1 MTRRSAFKGV
11 SVVRDRH
18 GRLRFRLRAR
28 INGRRIDCY
37 LPGPYGSTAFIAAYE
52 AAPEGGSAPSR
63 RAKTGTVGQLV
74 ETYLESAAFANL
86 ADSTKAEK
94 RLRLD
99 WVKRVIGDA
108 RYARVRPRHMESL
121 MAKKGG
127 AHAAN
132 RLKKDMS
139 QLFGVAAKNFGFT
152 GPNPAALADSYKTN
166 ADGFHSWTDSEI
178 AAYRER
184 HESGT
189 MARLA
194 LEIFLGTG
202 AARQDAAAL
211 TRSNIRGGVIHYRR
225 GKTGQ
230 AVTVPIV
237 DELARELSLVPAD
250 RLVLLV
256 NGYGKPMN
264 SRGLGRAFSAW
275 CAEAGLPEN
284 CRAHGLRKAGARRL
298 AEAGATEHQIMAF
311 LGHANPAM
319 AARYTAAADR
329 GTMAAAGLAKLR
341 TVAGTGLSNLDS
353 RLDKE
358 GT

>member
-1 MTRRSAFKGV
+1 MRRRSAFKGV
-11 SVVRDRH
+11 SAVRDRH
-18 GRLRFRLRAR
+18 GRLRFRLRIH

-37 LPGPYGSTAFIAAYE
+37 LPGPYNSPAFIAAYE
-52 AAPEGGSAPSR
+52 AALEGDSAPSR
-63 RAKTGTVGQLV
+63 RAKAGTVGQLV

-99 WVKRVIGDA
+99 WIKRVIGEA
-108 RYARVRPRHMESL
+108 RYGRVRPRHIEGL
-121 MAKKGG
+121 MAKKNG

-132 RLKKDMS
+132 QMKKDLR

-152 GPNPAALADSYKTN
+152 GPNPATLADSYKVN
-166 ADGFHSWTDSEI
+166 AEGFHSWTDGEI
-178 AAYRER
+178 AAYRDA
-184 HESGT
+184 HPTGT
-189 MARLA
+189 MARLV

-211 TRSNIRGGVIHYRR
+211 TRSNIRGGEIHYKR

-230 AVTVPIV
+230 AVAVPIV
-237 DELARELSLVPAD
+237 PELASELSLVPAD

-256 NGYGKPMN
+256 NGLGNPMN
-264 SRGLGRAFSAW
+264 SRGLGRAFAAW
-275 CAEAGLPEN
+275 CAKAGLPEN

-298 AEAGATEHQIMAF
+298 AEAGATEHQIMSF

-319 AARYTAAADR
+319 AARYTAAANR

-341 TVAGTGLSNLDS
+341 TVAGTDLSNPD
-353 RLDKE
+353 
-358 GT
+358 